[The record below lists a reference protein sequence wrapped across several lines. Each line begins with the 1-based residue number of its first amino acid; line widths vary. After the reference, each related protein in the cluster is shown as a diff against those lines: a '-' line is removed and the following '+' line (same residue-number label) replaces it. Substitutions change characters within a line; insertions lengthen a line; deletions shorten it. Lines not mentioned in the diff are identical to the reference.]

1 MHHARRRA
9 STPAQTPSPISSPRP
24 PGRRRAAVAGLAA
37 LLVVGLTV
45 VAPGAGA
52 ASAQP
57 VAAPAGPTDPPGTFA
72 EQNLAADRTAAGWFY
87 RIPALAHLGG
97 GVVLAAWDARPGS
110 SADAPNPNS
119 IVQRRST
126 DNGRTWGP
134 MTTIAAGHVADAS
147 GPKYGYSDPS
157 YVVDAQAGKVFAFF
171 VFSKDQGFGGS
182 HYGND
187 DADRNVISAAVVESG
202 DGGLSWSTPR
212 LITAVVKPGASST
225 NPQPGDVRS
234 MFASSG
240 EGIQLRHGAHAGRLV
255 QQYSGY
261 VRQADGSE
269 AFQAWSVYSDDHGAT
284 WVKGAP
290 VGTGMDENKVVELS
304 DGRVMLNSRDSAGS
318 KFRKVAI
325 STDGGATYGPVTLD
339 RQLIDPTNNGSITR
353 LFPDA
358 DTGTADARTLLFTN
372 SASQSDRVDVTARV
386 SCDDGV
392 TWPGRRLVRSG
403 FSAYSTATRLA
414 DGQIGVFYEA
424 GYTNDLELARFDD
437 AWLGYVC
444 APLTAADRTVR
455 AGSTTSVP
463 VTVANQEATTLSGGS
478 VSMAAP
484 TGWSAGTVAVPDV
497 APGASVTVDV
507 PLTVPSTATAAQR
520 IDTVFTLGDGRTSHR
535 DVVVTPQGA
544 AQVGLTVSGAAPTR
558 DVVANPYAAGER
570 LGYTLTVTSTGNVT
584 AASVPRTSN
593 LESGFAPPAT
603 PNCRYLTLAAGQRYT
618 CTPSHTLDAADVG
631 RGWFTPTASFTVTA
645 ASDPSVTKD
654 VSFTGSPVFLRDPA
668 TVPLSASVTGE
679 RDDGARDLATQPYA
693 AGDEVTYRFAVAN
706 TSPFV
711 ETVAPTT
718 GAFAPLVPP
727 GPGNCRW
734 TNLAA
739 GASYTCST
747 PRHAVTQDEADAG
760 FFRAT
765 STWTATAS
773 GKATVGYD
781 VDGGEV
787 DVRVRRPALA
797 GTVTP
802 TWVDVDGDGYAGAGD
817 RIEVVRTVGNA
828 GNVSLTDVRA
838 DGAALVGSTLGLGAS
853 SSATQTVT
861 LTAADVA
868 AGTVTVAGFTASARN
883 GEKVVTTQVPAQT
896 LRLTVQ
902 PPRPTR
908 EPSFAREKFA
918 GQASGVDL
926 ELEPAYAPGG
936 RLTVHGLEY
945 GHWYY
950 LHLDRSG
957 TRLGWVFPTQAG
969 TADLIVPTTAYG
981 EDTLVV
987 TDESD
992 TVVGFGG
999 TRIVPPQ
1006 AVR

>member
-1 MHHARRRA
+1 M
-9 STPAQTPSPISSPRP
+9 
-24 PGRRRAAVAGLAA
+24 
-37 LLVVGLTV
+37 
-45 VAPGAGA
+45 
-52 ASAQP
+52 
-57 VAAPAGPTDPPGTFA
+57 PTDPPGTFT
-72 EQNLAADRTAAGWFY
+72 EQNLAADRTAANLFY

-134 MTTIAAGHVADAS
+134 MTTVAAGHVADAS

-157 YVVDAQAGKVFAFF
+157 YVVDAAAGKVFAFF

-187 DADRNVISAAVVESG
+187 DADRDVISAAVVEST
-202 DGGLSWSTPR
+202 DGGLHWSAPR
-212 LITAVVKPGASST
+212 LITSVVKPGTSAT

-318 KFRKVAI
+318 KYRKVAV

-339 RQLIDPTNNGSITR
+339 RQLIDPTNNGSVTR

-358 DTGTADARTLLFTN
+358 ATGSADARKLLFTN
-372 SASQSDRVDVTARV
+372 SASQTDRVDVTARV
-386 SCDDGV
+386 SCDDGA
-392 TWPGRRLVRSG
+392 TWPGRRVVRSG

-424 GYTNDLELARFDD
+424 GYTSDMELARFDD

-444 APLTAADRTVR
+444 APLSAADRTVQ

-463 VTVANQEATTLSGGS
+463 VTVTNQEASTLSGGS
-478 VSMAAP
+478 VTMAVPA
-484 TGWSAGTVAVPDV
+484 GWSAGTVAVPDV
-497 APGASVTVDV
+497 APGASATVDV
-507 PLTVPSTATAAQR
+507 PLTVPSTATAVQR
-520 IDTVFTLGDGRTSHR
+520 IDTVYTVGDGRTSHR

-544 AQVGLTVSGAAPTR
+544 AQVGLTVTGAAPTR
-558 DVVANPYAAGER
+558 DVVASPYAAGER

-584 AASVPRTSN
+584 AASVPKASN
-593 LESGFAPPAT
+593 LEANFAPPAT
-603 PNCRYLTLAAGQRYT
+603 PNCRYLTLAAGARYT
-618 CTPSHTLDAADVG
+618 CTPSHALTAVDVD

-645 ASDPSVTKD
+645 SSDPNVTKD
-654 VSFTGSPVFLRDPA
+654 VSFTGAPVFLRDPA

-679 RDDGARDLATQPYA
+679 RGDGARDLATQPYV
-693 AGDEVTYRFAVAN
+693 AGELLPYRFAVAN

-711 ETVAPTT
+711 ETVAPT
-718 GAFAPLVPP
+718 GGVFAPLVPP
-727 GPGNCRW
+727 GSGNCRW
-734 TNLAA
+734 TNLAV
-739 GASYTCST
+739 GGSYTCST
-747 PRHAVTQDEADAG
+747 PRHTVTQDEVDAG

-765 STWTATAS
+765 STWTATAT
-773 GKATVGYD
+773 GKATVTYP

-787 DVRVRRPALA
+787 DLRVRQPALA

-802 TWVDVDGDGYAGAGD
+802 TWVDVDGDRYASVGD
-817 RIEVVRTVGNA
+817 RVEVVRTLGNA

-838 DGAALVGSTLGLGAS
+838 DGADLADSTLGIGAS
-853 SSATQTVT
+853 SSATTSAT
-861 LTAADVA
+861 LTADDVA

-883 GEKVVTTQVPAQT
+883 GDRVVTTQVAAET
-896 LRLTVQ
+896 LRLAVQ

-908 EPSFAREKFA
+908 EPSFVREGYA
-918 GQASGVDL
+918 GQASPVDL
-926 ELEPAYAPGG
+926 GLEPAYAPGR

-945 GHWYY
+945 GRWYF

-957 TRLGWVFPTQAG
+957 TRLGWVFPTPDG
-969 TADLIVPTTAYG
+969 TADLIVPPTAYG
-981 EDTLVV
+981 EDTLVA

-992 TVVGFGG
+992 AVAGFGG
-999 TRIVPPQ
+999 TRILPPQ